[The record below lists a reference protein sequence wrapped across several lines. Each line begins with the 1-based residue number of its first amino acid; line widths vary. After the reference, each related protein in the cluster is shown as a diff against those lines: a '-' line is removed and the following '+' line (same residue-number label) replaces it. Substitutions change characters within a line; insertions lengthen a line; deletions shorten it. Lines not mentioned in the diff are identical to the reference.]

1 MKPTAARLGNL
12 TIVQTDG
19 DSFGD
24 LGKYEASVPP
34 RFNMSVIPPFLM
46 KLVMLNVTCHFL
58 MANDF
63 GEKPAE
69 NYSSKITSLALFLFF
84 ALERALRVL

>member
-1 MKPTAARLGNL
+1 MDGADRKLVAPCVIFLYYKFGQPVWVFGLQLG
-12 TIVQTDG
+12 
-19 DSFGD
+19 
-24 LGKYEASVPP
+24 
-34 RFNMSVIPPFLM
+34 VIPPFLM
-46 KLVMLNVTCHFL
+46 KLVMLNLVCHFL

-84 ALERALRVL
+84 ALEGALRVL